1 MSHMLLVL
9 YLFKNVITHSR
20 CVFVFGLN
28 AILVEVSQL
37 TMIIMLEIER
47 RSLSYGNALIGCDI
61 EAWILFDYA

>member
-1 MSHMLLVL
+1 MLLVL
-9 YLFKNVITHSR
+9 YLYRNVIIHSW
-20 CVFVFGLN
+20 CVFAFGLN
-28 AILVEVSQL
+28 AMLFQVSQL